1 MTATN
6 QAVDS
11 QQWRLSFGHV
21 IRSEY
26 LKLVT
31 LRSLRWTFVITLIL
45 LVGTNLLIASISGLD
60 GIETTR
66 VIFIGVA
73 GDLAMLTAFV
83 LGVLYVTGEYSSGM
97 VKLTFSGV
105 PRRGTVVAA
114 KVMVLGVVGFV
125 VYAIAEF
132 ASFFLSAAILTA
144 RGVEISFNP
153 LLLTTT
159 AEGNAN
165 VVLFKVLVG
174 QVVFLTFVT
183 LLGSFLGWIFRST
196 PLSIVIG
203 FALLFAL
210 PTAFLAIPGI
220 PQVVFEYAP
229 AGLSQMELRDLTLL
243 EGSIAAVVY
252 IAVLWIIAAAIVSRR
267 DV

>member
-45 LVGTNLLIASISGLD
+45 LIGTNLLIASLLD
-60 GIETTR
+60 TADLREASKAGNFAVLIEFGA
-66 VIFIGVA
+66 VVA
-73 GDLAMLTAFV
+73 QLSAVV

-105 PRRGTVVAA
+105 PRRNTVVAA
-114 KVMVLGVVGFV
+114 KVIVLGVVGFV

-132 ASFFLSAAILTA
+132 VTFLLSAAIVTA
-144 RGVEISFNP
+144 KGVEVS
-153 LLLTTT
+153 LAT
-159 AEGNAN
+159 EG
-165 VVLFKVLVG
+165 VFTVLVG
-174 QVVFLTFVT
+174 QVVFLTFIT
-183 LLGSFLGWIFRST
+183 LLGLFLGWIFRST

-203 FALLFAL
+203 FALMFVV
-210 PTAFLAIPGI
+210 PLAILQIPGI
-220 PQVVFEYAP
+220 PQVVIEYAP
-229 AGLSQMELRDLTLL
+229 SALSQMAIGDLTLL
-243 EGSIAAVVY
+243 EGSIAVVVY
-252 IAVLWIIAAAIVSRR
+252 IAALWIIAAAVVSRR

>member
-45 LVGTNLLIASISGLD
+45 LIGTNLLIASLLD
-60 GIETTR
+60 TADLREASKAGNFAVLIEFGA
-66 VIFIGVA
+66 VVA
-73 GDLAMLTAFV
+73 QLSAVV

-105 PRRGTVVAA
+105 PRRNTVVAA
-114 KVMVLGVVGFV
+114 K
-125 VYAIAEF
+125 
-132 ASFFLSAAILTA
+132 
-144 RGVEISFNP
+144 GVEVS
-153 LLLTTT
+153 LAT
-159 AEGNAN
+159 EG
-165 VVLFKVLVG
+165 VFTVLVG
-174 QVVFLTFVT
+174 QVVFLTFIT
-183 LLGSFLGWIFRST
+183 LLGLFLGWIFRST

-203 FALLFAL
+203 FALMFVV
-210 PTAFLAIPGI
+210 PLAILQIPGI
-220 PQVVFEYAP
+220 PQVVVEYAP
-229 AGLSQMELRDLTLL
+229 SALSQMAIGDLTLL
-243 EGSIAAVVY
+243 EGSIAVVVY
-252 IAVLWIIAAAIVSRR
+252 IAVLWVIAAAVVSRR